1 MSMKTIPRGKAER
14 DFYNPDFPPY
24 LTIDDALKA
33 APFLTR
39 ATLAALRHRERGPE
53 FVKPSWKTVGYPNAA
68 FFKWLNDMTVR
79 TDSRRPKDSRPA
91 TKAKTK
97 KEASR

>member
-53 FVKPSWKTVGYPNAA
+53 FVKPSWKTVGYPNAD

-79 TDSRRPKDSRPA
+79 TDSRRPKDGRPA

>member
-1 MSMKTIPRGKAER
+1 MTAKTRGSVVD
-14 DFYNPDFPPY
+14 DFYNPDFPPF

-79 TDSRRPKDSRPA
+79 TDSRRPKDGRPA
-91 TKAKTK
+91 TKAKTR

>member
-68 FFKWLNDMTVR
+68 FFEWLNDMTVR
-79 TDSRRPKDSRPA
+79 TDSRRPKDGRPA
-91 TKAKTK
+91 TKAKTR